1 MKCAKHHRKEAIGA
15 CVSCGSGV
23 CKECRIAVQGI
34 TYCKS
39 CLEGGKMQPSPPLP
53 PGPLPRTRPPR
64 RIRAPRQV
72 RVPRSTR
79 RPFRLFFIIAAIG
92 MIFLVL
98 ALSIYTYFQ
107 FVSFW
112 LGGYQSTNIFCS
124 AYLLV
129 TCVIAGIG
137 FFGYW
142 WNYGLR
148 SSLVAF
154 FGTLIL
160 SWWLMLG
167 EILLGMNVSFIHL
180 VIRDIGI
187 AAFGVVLELWSS
199 AIGEVSLFDINE
211 WLTRTTKILLSISA
225 LMFFFS
231 SITGLASDFIIAPGP
246 IEFAIWFRGVMVL
259 LLGVASLFL
268 VLGCIISIVILVST
282 KYGLERTQEET
293 PSTTSS

>member
-1 MKCAKHHRKEAIGA
+1 
-15 CVSCGSGV
+15 
-23 CKECRIAVQGI
+23 
-34 TYCKS
+34 
-39 CLEGGKMQPSPPLP
+39 
-53 PGPLPRTRPPR
+53 
-64 RIRAPRQV
+64 
-72 RVPRSTR
+72 
-79 RPFRLFFIIAAIG
+79 